1 MMLQFN
7 NITCQYISKKLNTN
21 QIIRGSKFRS
31 NNVIF
36 SIRSDPD
43 LINFLSLQ
51 FYRSRSLSYSAIG

>member
-7 NITCQYISKKLNTN
+7 NITCQYFSKKLNTN
-21 QIIRGSKFRS
+21 QIIRGSKFLS
-31 NNVIF
+31 NIVIF

-51 FYRSRSLSYSAIG
+51 FYRSRALSYSAIW